1 MVKGW
6 GELRS
11 LAPFSWDTR
20 VDDHPPGQAAMRDF
34 SDAYA
39 YARSTE
45 RPRRSTSQYAQTPTP
60 LTSTKRRL
68 PSSGKEGGST
78 SHKRLARAG
87 QDKENEHT
95 PSTAYASSR
104 LALASPAFLTPARS
118 DHPTHPSHEVAAAR
132 SVPACPDAVAHSTP
146 SVGTALT
153 HITPSVADAAH
164 STPTSEAGS
173 GGAVLALRALVG
185 PSGHAHS
192 EGPAHSAPCAK
203 NTPEQSDAI
212 AQHHRHQTFAE
223 APMHLNAT
231 SRQQTAVAQQPSS
244 SAKQHLSGPDGLAG
258 VSTHSGGGQGDNDDA
273 EQTMCDEGQ
282 PLAVSPAG
290 LRQLAPAGPAL
301 GCPTTLSASATADR
315 PEEAAVHIPDAAV
328 AQWPDAATLQVMTL
342 KADTVELKHHAES
355 SAVVKFADAMQS
367 QDQIAGVVTD
377 LPVPKTRLQLQPGS
391 AEAPMQQLSVAVA
404 TAAPLLL
411 QSKPAVKIVASPGE
425 PAQLQHQTAE
435 TMSGQSNYDM
445 TAVSDSPVTTPAMD
459 AEHQAAVPVAASRR
473 RSEQQLGG
481 KNSRRRADDRQTGR
495 TRMSLRSQTQV
506 PNQKRRKVGG
516 SRADRGRA
524 AQTSGPANGYA
535 TRTHGAD
542 DAEGSIRHSSRIRS
556 QQAHTTRTQ
565 PHSAARATSSD
576 LAAAEALAEL
586 RHENEAESNEQ
597 SDMECEVG
605 EEGGPR
611 KGASGYDGI
620 FRVTQPPLPLWVA
633 GMQLDKQGT
642 SRGPLLSDSKQSCPP
657 VFRSP
662 AASGDWSIGGATP
675 VLQVLPRHRWSAA
688 AAAEAMLGNGSPLS
702 GLHKLALSICARKKG
717 TVAAIE
723 PSALPAKALGV
734 TSDKE
739 NVSPVP
745 QMQSSKP
752 LGAACVLVTP
762 ALERDRP
769 ASVGAPEAAHM
780 EADQL
785 KTQQS
790 WDKYVANK
798 LSGGKDGASQAE
810 LISTLQRE
818 LTQPGLGLLA
828 RACLLLRLE
837 DARAGLLYSQYHGI
851 LAACTA
857 EHGT

>member
-45 RPRRSTSQYAQTPTP
+45 RPRRSTGQYAQTPTP

-68 PSSGKEGGST
+68 TSSGKEGGST
-78 SHKRLARAG
+78 SRKRLARAG

-95 PSTAYASSR
+95 PSTGYASSR

-118 DHPTHPSHEVAAAR
+118 DHPAHPGHGVAAAL
-132 SVPACPDAVAHSTP
+132 SVPAWPDAVAHSTP

-153 HITPSVADAAH
+153 HVTPSVADGAH
-164 STPTSEAGS
+164 STPTSEAGC
-173 GGAVLALRALVG
+173 GAGVLALSALVG
-185 PSGHAHS
+185 ASSRAHL
-192 EGPAHSAPCAK
+192 GDPAHTAPNAR
-203 NTPEQSDAI
+203 NTPEQSDAM
-212 AQHHRHQTFAE
+212 AQHHRHHPSAE
-223 APMHLNAT
+223 ARLNAT
-231 SRQQTAVAQQPSS
+231 STQRTADAQQPSS
-244 SAKQHLSGPDGLAG
+244 SGGSLAKQHLSGPDRLQG
-258 VSTHSGGGQGDNDDA
+258 VSNHTGDGQGEIDDA
-273 EQTMCDEGQ
+273 EQTKYDEGQ
-282 PLAVSPAG
+282 PMGASPAG
-290 LRQLAPAGPAL
+290 VRQLTPAGPAL
-301 GCPTTLSASATADR
+301 GCHAALSAAATAER
-315 PEEAAVHIPDAAV
+315 PKETAVCTPDAAV
-328 AQWPDAATLQVMTL
+328 AQWPDAAEMQV
-342 KADTVELKHHAES
+342 KAPKPDSGQLKHHAES
-355 SAVVKFADAMQS
+355 SAAVKAATDVQS
-367 QDQIAGVVTD
+367 QDQVTGAITD
-377 LPVPKTRLQLQPGS
+377 FPVPKSRLQLQPEN
-391 AEAPMQQLSVAVA
+391 ADPTAQQLSSG
-404 TAAPLLL
+404 TMPMAAPLLL

-425 PAQLQHQTAE
+425 PALLQQQTAV
-435 TMSGQSNYDM
+435 TLSVQSKHDV
-445 TAVSDSPVTTPAMD
+445 TAVIESPVTTLAMD
-459 AEHQAAVPVAASRR
+459 AEHQAAVPVAASHR
-473 RSEQQLGG
+473 RSGQQVGG
-481 KNSRRRADDRQTGR
+481 KNSRRRADDRQTGH

-506 PNQKRRKVGG
+506 PSQKRRKVGG
-516 SRADRGRA
+516 SRTDRSRA
-524 AQTSGPANGYA
+524 ARSSGPANGYA
-535 TRTHGAD
+535 TRQAFT
-542 DAEGSIRHSSRIRS
+542 EGSTRHSSRIRS

-565 PHSAARATSSD
+565 PHLAARATSSD

-586 RHENEAESNEQ
+586 RHENEAESDEH

-611 KGASGYDGI
+611 KGASGYNGI

-633 GMQLDKQGT
+633 GMQLDKQGL
-642 SRGPLLSDSKQSCPP
+642 SSAPVLSDSKQSCPP
-657 VFRSP
+657 LFRSP
-662 AASGDWSIGGATP
+662 AASGDWSIGAATP
-675 VLQVLPRHRWSAA
+675 VLQVLPRHRRSAA
-688 AAAEAMLGNGSPLS
+688 AAAEAMLSNGSPLS

-717 TVAAIE
+717 TVAAVQ

-734 TSDKE
+734 TNDKE
-739 NVSPVP
+739 NLSPVL
-745 QMQSSKP
+745 QMQSRKP
-752 LGAACVLVTP
+752 LGAASVLATP

-780 EADQL
+780 EAAQL

-790 WDKYVANK
+790 WDKYVAKK

-857 EHGT
+857 EHET